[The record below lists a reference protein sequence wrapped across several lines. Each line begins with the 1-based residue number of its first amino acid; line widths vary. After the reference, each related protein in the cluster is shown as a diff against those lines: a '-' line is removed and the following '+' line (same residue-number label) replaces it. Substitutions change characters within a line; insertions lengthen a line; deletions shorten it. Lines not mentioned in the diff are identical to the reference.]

1 MWFFMDNGGLRWDLP
16 PTNQFTLQ
24 EGLNVIEFALRE
36 DGTGLDKIYLTKN
49 LGTSVGSITGF
60 GAEASNCLLSRSSTT
75 QAAETGEQE
84 EEKVKVSVTNVY
96 PNPLVGSELNL
107 TFNQELSET
116 LQYRVYDNWGRI
128 VTQGSVEVKGD
139 QAKISFRG
147 AELTNG
153 NLMLIIEGE
162 TLSQQ
167 RLRFIK
173 SE

>member
-1 MWFFMDNGGLRWDLP
+1 
-16 PTNQFTLQ
+16 
-24 EGLNVIEFALRE
+24 VIEFALRE

-60 GAEASNCLLSRSSTT
+60 GAEASNCLLSRSSNA
-75 QAAETGEQE
+75 QAAEVGVSE
-84 EEKVKVSVTNVY
+84 EEVKASVTSVY
-96 PNPLVGSELNL
+96 PNPLVGNDLNL

-128 VTQGSVEVKGD
+128 VTQGSIEVKGD
-139 QAKISFRG
+139 KAKISFRG
-147 AELTNG
+147 TNLVNS

>member
-1 MWFFMDNGGLRWDLP
+1 
-16 PTNQFTLQ
+16 
-24 EGLNVIEFALRE
+24 
-36 DGTGLDKIYLTKN
+36 
-49 LGTSVGSITGF
+49 
-60 GAEASNCLLSRSSTT
+60 
-75 QAAETGEQE
+75 
-84 EEKVKVSVTNVY
+84 
-96 PNPLVGSELNL
+96 
-107 TFNQELSET
+107 
-116 LQYRVYDNWGRI
+116 VYDNWGRI

>member
-1 MWFFMDNGGLRWDLP
+1 L
-16 PTNQFTLQ
+16 NQNYTLTA
-24 EGLNVIEFALRE
+24 GTHTISFYYRE
-36 DGTGLDKIYLTKN
+36 NGTGLDKIYITDQ
-49 LGTSVGSITGF
+49 SDVPTGF
-60 GAEASNCLLSRSSTT
+60 GATASNCALSRSSNA
-75 QAAETGEQE
+75 QAAEVGVSE
-84 EEKVKVSVTNVY
+84 EEEEVKASVTSVY
-96 PNPLVGSELNL
+96 PNPLVGNDLNL

-128 VTQGSVEVKGD
+128 VTQGSIEVKGD
-139 QAKISFRG
+139 KAKISFRG
-147 AELTNG
+147 TNLVNS